1 MVSFYSWR
9 INQLFMLMK
18 LLGGMTG
25 EAGCLSWRDLL
36 TSEKVSSFF
45 LPSTPTCMLFGVCFG
60 KNVWLGQENPQGLH
74 PWLDVT
80 LLSLPFSPYE
90 ALPGENHPISFLDF
104 DDSSILILEFW
115 SSQCTWHHSRHLCI
129 QHLKS
134 MPKYF
139 LITSCNRIHYAE
151 SSVLPCKYNRCK
163 NSTMILLP
171 SLYNA
176 KSN

>member
-36 TSEKVSSFF
+36 TSEKMSSFSPF
-45 LPSTPTCMLFGVCFG
+45 NPHLHALWCLLWQECLAGPRKSTRLA
-60 KNVWLGQENPQGLH
+60 